1 VNKWITIITVDLPV
15 DAQLIRSILE
25 MEGIDASI
33 PDEYTTDVAP
43 FYSQAIGGIR
53 VLVAAQDFNQAH
65 SILTENGYLKA
76 ESTRENKVL
85 NWINKKTLKLPIIK
99 HWRSE
104 VRILSFVIA
113 VLALIITPIVFLSQ
127 PTFKEQIICHI
138 WCLTKATFKGKD
150 LRVIN
155 SQFKITLNTCEHLVN
170 FYTSGK
176 FDIPKFEG
184 AAPIVSWGE
193 YGKGI
198 YVHVDSSRNN
208 AGLAT
213 FLEGEYEVFQKG
225 VLLEV
230 KKDDVILRFI
240 RLDLTGF

>member
-53 VLVAAQDFNQAH
+53 VLVAAQDFDQAH

-104 VRILSFVIA
+104 VLIFSFVIV

-127 PTFKEQIICHI
+127 PTFKEQIISQN
-138 WCLTKATFKGKD
+138 WCLTKATFKGED
-150 LRVIN
+150 LRVIS
-155 SQFKITLNTCEHLVN
+155 SQFRITLNTCEHLVN

-225 VLLEV
+225 IILELS
-230 KKDDVILRFI
+230 KHDVFMRF
-240 RLDLTGF
+240 RSLNSLSF

>member
-1 VNKWITIITVDLPV
+1 MNKWITILKVDLPV

-25 MEGIDASI
+25 MEGIYASI
-33 PDEYTTDVAP
+33 PDEYTADVAP

-53 VLVAAQDFNQAH
+53 IQVSAKDFDQAY

-76 ESTRENKVL
+76 EPTAENKVL
-85 NWINKKTLKLPIIK
+85 KWINQKTLQLPIIK
-99 HWRSE
+99 YWRSE
-104 VRILSFVIA
+104 VRILSFVIII
-113 VLALIITPIVFLSQ
+113 LALIITPLVFFSQ
-127 PTFKEQIICHI
+127 PTFKDQITSHN

-150 LRVIN
+150 LRVIS

-176 FDIPKFEG
+176 FDVPKFED

-193 YGKGI
+193 FGKGI
-198 YVHVDSSRNN
+198 YVHIDNTRNN

-225 VLLEV
+225 DLLEL
-230 KKDDVILRFI
+230 KKDDVILRFM
-240 RLDLTGF
+240 RLDLNGF

>member
-1 VNKWITIITVDLPV
+1 
-15 DAQLIRSILE
+15 

-53 VLVAAQDFNQAH
+53 VLVAAQDFDQAH

-104 VRILSFVIA
+104 VRIFSFVIV

-127 PTFKEQIICHI
+127 PTFKEQIISQN
-138 WCLTKATFKGKD
+138 WCLTKATFKGED
-150 LRVIN
+150 LRVIS
-155 SQFKITLNTCEHLVN
+155 SQFRITLNTCEHLVN

-225 VLLEV
+225 DLLEL